1 MVEKKNLLLVI
12 KISILFLLIIV
23 LYHITHEN
31 NSCHG
36 SVDVNGN
43 GNRNGIETGNVN
55 SQNIEIDSD
64 HYQCDPTNKTVTNS
78 KEHTP
83 DRNCLLQKGTS
94 GCNQTHF
101 GGVEQVKHTV
111 ENVIASSKESCQG
124 LVPRRTSRIQE
135 DCHYVS
141 PYLLRDN

>member
-43 GNRNGIETGNVN
+43 GNGIEIGNVN

-101 GGVEQVKHTV
+101 GGVEQVKQTV
-111 ENVIASSKESCQG
+111 ENVIASSKANWVG
-124 LVPRRTSRIQE
+124 VPLR
-135 DCHYVS
+135 
-141 PYLLRDN
+141 PY

>member
-1 MVEKKNLLLVI
+1 MTDKQTLLLVI
-12 KISILFLLIIV
+12 KISILFLLLCV
-23 LYHITHEN
+23 LYQITNEN
-31 NSCHG
+31 NTCQN
-36 SVDVNGN
+36 D
-43 GNRNGIETGNVN
+43 GNVRGDLN
-55 SQNIEIDSD
+55 GVDNLDKSVASD
-64 HYQCDPTNKTVTNS
+64 TYSCDPINKTVTNS

-101 GGVEQVKHTV
+101 GGVEQVKQTV

-124 LVPRRTSRIQE
+124 LLPRRTSLIQE

-141 PYLLRDN
+141 PYLLRDVA

>member
-1 MVEKKNLLLVI
+1 MTDKETLLLVI
-12 KISILFLLIIV
+12 KISILFLLLCV
-23 LYHITHEN
+23 LYQITNEN
-31 NSCHG
+31 NNCQ
-36 SVDVNGN
+36 NE
-43 GNRNGIETGNVN
+43 RNINLDEPKSIELDDTY
-55 SQNIEIDSD
+55 S
-64 HYQCDPTNKTVTNS
+64 CDPTNKTVTNS

-101 GGVEQVKHTV
+101 GGVEQVKQTV

-124 LVPRRTSRIQE
+124 LLPRRTSRIQE

-141 PYLLRDN
+141 PYLLRDVA

>member
-1 MVEKKNLLLVI
+1 MTDKETLLLVI
-12 KISILFLLIIV
+12 KISILFLLLCV
-23 LYHITHEN
+23 LYQITNEN
-31 NSCHG
+31 N
-36 SVDVNGN
+36 
-43 GNRNGIETGNVN
+43 N
-55 SQNIEIDSD
+55 SQNERNIKPDEPKSRKLDDTYS
-64 HYQCDPTNKTVTNS
+64 CDPTNKTVTNS

-101 GGVEQVKHTV
+101 GGVEQVKQTV

-124 LVPRRTSRIQE
+124 LLPRRTSRIQE

-141 PYLLRDN
+141 PYLLRDVA